1 MAIVKRYKVT
11 GSVHLGGTTMKKAIM
26 TVALLF
32 ATALLLV
39 ACNDDSE
46 EKDIHENENQ
56 SAVEQVNGV
65 DDDESTDEAENS
77 QDASEKEDANHDETE
92 RESEQEK
99 YLAKLDES
107 KKETDE
113 MRENPR
119 DGTTFAMKEV
129 EGNLYVIWDDLLNDI
144 YGELEEQLSTEEMDE
159 LREEQRD
166 WIDHRDAT
174 AKEESLKYKGGTA
187 EQLEYV
193 MVENNL
199 TIERCF
205 ELVEEY
211 MQ

>member
-1 MAIVKRYKVT
+1 
-11 GSVHLGGTTMKKAIM
+11 MKKAIM